1 MTPAAHEPRKD
12 HAGAPGPTLPNR
24 RDLLKAGA
32 AARRGRLAAG
42 RRRIPA
48 GRRDAKT
55 PEPCP
60 TVARDAAPGLP
71 GRV

>member
-32 AARRGRLAAG
+32 AALAMGTVRLRLPAAAAAQEAAS
-42 RRRIPA
+42 PTA
-48 GRRDAKT
+48 DLCLLT
-55 PEPCP
+55 PE
-60 TVARDAAPGLP
+60 
-71 GRV
+71 